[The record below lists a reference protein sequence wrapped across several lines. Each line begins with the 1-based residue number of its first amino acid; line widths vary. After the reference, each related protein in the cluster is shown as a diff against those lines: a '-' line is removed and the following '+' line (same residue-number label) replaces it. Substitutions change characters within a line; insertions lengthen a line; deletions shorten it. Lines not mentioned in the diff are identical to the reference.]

1 MKTGTTI
8 VAALSL
14 FALIGFGCGRG
25 PHPGPSLPPGA
36 HGAEPNNSRDILAN
50 SVFGGVNVTAMDLL
64 CAGRVQLSQGAA
76 TIKDTCFTG
85 DTNVV
90 LCTDTSSASAV
101 QCAASSGKLELAG
114 TGSDLIN
121 YARVR

>member
-1 MKTGTTI
+1 MKAGTTI

-14 FALIGFGCGRG
+14 FALIGSGCGRG
-25 PHPGPSLPPGA
+25 PHPGPPPPAGE
-36 HGAEPNNSRDILAN
+36 HGAEPNDSRDIVAN
-50 SVFGGVNVTAMDLL
+50 SVFGGVNVTAMDLE

-76 TIKDTCFTG
+76 TVKDTCFTG

-101 QCAASSGKLELAG
+101 QCAATEGKLTLAG

>member
-1 MKTGTTI
+1 MKARSAV
-8 VAALSL
+8 VATLAV
-14 FALIGFGCGRG
+14 IGLAGSGCGGG
-25 PHPGPSLPPGA
+25 PHPGLPSV
-36 HGAEPNNSRDILAN
+36 HGDSGTKYNQSRDVIAN
-50 SVFGGVNVTAMDLL
+50 SFFGGVNVTAMDLV
-64 CAGRVQLSQGAA
+64 CAGRVQLAQGAA

-90 LCTDTSSASAV
+90 LCTDTSSANAV
-101 QCAASSGKLELAG
+101 QCTAANGKLALAG